1 LSGLLGARV
10 EQFHALDQ
18 PVNLLGEVGAGQ
30 ATIWAETL
38 EAQASDARVWMT
50 YGSGEGWLAGKPAAL
65 TRQVGK
71 GSVTYVGA
79 WLDPALMRKVEERL
93 LQDAG
98 VEPIVPGLPA
108 DVEICERS
116 GGAKR
121 VWILINHGPTA
132 RTVRLPV
139 QMKNVVVGSG
149 SNNSLQLAGHDVSVV
164 EVSTAESASK

>member
-1 LSGLLGARV
+1 LNVVSSTQAEHLADYVRKGGHLVLGPRSGMKDPYNSLWPQRQPGPLSGLLGARV

-18 PVNLLGEVGAGQ
+18 PANLLGEVGAGQ

-108 DVEICERS
+108 DV
-116 GGAKR
+116 
-121 VWILINHGPTA
+121 
-132 RTVRLPV
+132 
-139 QMKNVVVGSG
+139 
-149 SNNSLQLAGHDVSVV
+149 
-164 EVSTAESASK
+164 